1 MKRTVF
7 RQVLGL
13 FAVTLPL
20 AILGACGG
28 GTETPAGGGGE
39 EFTMGS
45 LSTRIAPV
53 SGPVNAGGSGATIT
67 GLTGN
72 LSSARL
78 TMLGQGKIAF
88 YSLRDGSEEIYVMN
102 ADGSEQT
109 RLTISTMYE
118 VLPAWSPDG
127 SRIAFCSGPFGQR
140 DIYVMNADGTELTRL
155 TSEAGD
161 DVNPHWSPDG
171 SKLVFASDRDGNYEV
186 YVMNAD
192 GTGQTRLTVS
202 PGYDD
207 HPKWSPDG
215 NRIAFASTR
224 DGNWEIYVMN
234 ADGTGQTRL
243 TSHTATD
250 YLPAWS
256 PDGGKI
262 AFMSKRDGDEEIWVM
277 NTDGTGLAQLTNNST
292 IDSAPTWSPDGRRI
306 AFHAISTNGSWDIY
320 VMNADGTGRTQLT
333 THPADDYAPAW
344 GKGMTLNLVGAGGCL
359 ANSAGGF
366 LYARCGE
373 TPRSFLVFDA
383 ASRLSLRLSAFTEQS
398 NLSNAVFHLTAD
410 SITSMKMV
418 DLQNP
423 RLVVFTLVGAGGIP
437 AGAKAM
443 LISYSTSTGRLDAVI
458 PYTRSRSGGAPTVRE
473 EGGVQV
479 LRGEFPAVL
488 DGQGNNVAPN
498 GATEVRID
506 IRTGKVEVR

>member
-1 MKRTVF
+1 
-7 RQVLGL
+7 
-13 FAVTLPL
+13 
-20 AILGACGG
+20 
-28 GTETPAGGGGE
+28 
-39 EFTMGS
+39 MGS

-72 LSSARL
+72 LTSARL

-88 YSLRDGSEEIYVMN
+88 YSLRDGSEEIGVMN

-109 RLTISTMYE
+109 RLTSNT
-118 VLPAWSPDG
+118 
-127 SRIAFCSGPFGQR
+127 
-140 DIYVMNADGTELTRL
+140 TR
-155 TSEAGD
+155 
-161 DVNPHWSPDG
+161 
-171 SKLVFASDRDGNYEV
+171 
-186 YVMNAD
+186 
-192 GTGQTRLTVS
+192 
-202 PGYDD
+202 
-207 HPKWSPDG
+207 
-215 NRIAFASTR
+215 
-224 DGNWEIYVMN
+224 
-234 ADGTGQTRL
+234 
-243 TSHTATD
+243 D
-250 YLPAWS
+250 YLPVWS

-262 AFMSKRDGDEEIWVM
+262 AFCSGWIGQR
-277 NTDGTGLAQLTNNST
+277 
-292 IDSAPTWSPDGRRI
+292 
-306 AFHAISTNGSWDIY
+306 DIY

-333 THPADDYAPAW
+333 THPADDHAPAW
-344 GKGMTLNLVGAGGCL
+344 GKGMTLNLVGAGGLL

-383 ASRLSLRLSAFTEQS
+383 GSSVSLRLSAFTEQS

-423 RLVVFTLVGAGGIP
+423 RLVVVTLVGAGGVP
-437 AGAKAM
+437 PGAKAM

-458 PYTRSRSGGAPTVRE
+458 PYTRSRSGGAPTVHE
-473 EGGVQV
+473 EGGIQV

-488 DGQGNNVAPN
+488 DAQGNNLAPN
-498 GATEVRID
+498 GASEVRID